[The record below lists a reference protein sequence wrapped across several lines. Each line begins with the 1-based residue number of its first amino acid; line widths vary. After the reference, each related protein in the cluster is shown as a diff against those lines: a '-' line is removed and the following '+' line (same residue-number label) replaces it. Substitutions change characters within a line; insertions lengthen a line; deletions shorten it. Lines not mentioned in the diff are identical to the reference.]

1 MNNKNALILSTF
13 LVLSGQAFCQESQPT
28 TQDEMRSFMDQ
39 AMERAREGNVYES
52 RGQSTKQLDDAYA
65 NTMKQAKEGRPER
78 QKDLPLTLP
87 DGDRKIDVL
96 DPNKIAE
103 QMKKAHAKQQP
114 EDDLMIF
121 VSTSL
126 APETLKLLGEQVQRA
141 GGILMLRG
149 FKGGL
154 KKGALQ
160 ETMIAMKPVV
170 DSGANFQIDPEAF
183 TRFDVQAVPTFVLA
197 APVEGCHATLEQKC
211 ELQAAKLS
219 GDVSLDYALE
229 HWVKRGGRSGRIAEK
244 YLKKMQRSQN

>member
-1 MNNKNALILSTF
+1 MKRKILPLITC
-13 LVLSGQAFCQESQPT
+13 LVLSGQAYCEESQPT
-28 TQDEMRSFMDQ
+28 TQEEMRSFMDR

-52 RGQSTKQLDDAYA
+52 VGQSQKQLDEAYA
-65 NTMKQAKEGRPER
+65 NTMKQAREGKPE
-78 QKDLPLTLP
+78 KKKYLPTTLP

-96 DPNKIAE
+96 DPSKIAE
-103 QMKKAHAKQQP
+103 QMKNAHAKQQP

-126 APETLKLLGEQVQRA
+126 SPETLKLLGEQAQRA
-141 GGILMLRG
+141 GGVLMLRG

-160 ETMIAMKPVV
+160 ETIKVMKPVV

-197 APVEGCHATLEQKC
+197 APVEGCQVTLEQKC
-211 ELQAAKLS
+211 ELQAAMLS

-229 HWVKRGGRSGRIAEK
+229 HWVKRGGRAGRIAEK
-244 YLKKMQRSQN
+244 YLKRMQSTPN